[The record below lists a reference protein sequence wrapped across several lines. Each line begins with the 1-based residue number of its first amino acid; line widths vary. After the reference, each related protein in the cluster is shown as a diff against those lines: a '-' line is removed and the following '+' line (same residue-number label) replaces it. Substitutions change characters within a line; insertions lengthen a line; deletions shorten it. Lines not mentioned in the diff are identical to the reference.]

1 MAVATSLVLNI
12 GGPFLVCATLTELK
26 FDPADFWEIALVASI
41 ALIGFIVLAFIF
53 RKIGGLSLLT

>member
-1 MAVATSLVLNI
+1 MCD
-12 GGPFLVCATLTELK
+12 PLTELK